1 MQYHVMYFWVYVKF
15 IWYYI
20 IFFDSIQKDI
30 LEYWVTLY
38 ICPDIFVV
46 QTQAHQQTDS
56 FVKQA
61 RKSSSNIHTLHTN
74 QGEGCRFPFSAVHNH
89 SFVESKENNYTSWYV
104 FFSQEPIYITMLFW
118 TSTLVNFISCF
129 FNFICSDHFH
139 CWSGHDVV
147 RNFI

>member
-61 RKSSSNIHTLHTN
+61 RK
-74 QGEGCRFPFSAVHNH
+74 
-89 SFVESKENNYTSWYV
+89 
-104 FFSQEPIYITMLFW
+104 
-118 TSTLVNFISCF
+118 
-129 FNFICSDHFH
+129 
-139 CWSGHDVV
+139 
-147 RNFI
+147 